1 MAIPYKSFTRFL
13 QNVWRSS
20 SENLNPEKCVTATL
34 GGNLA
39 TVYFFHSRR
48 IDALRLPRTT
58 QSTDRYFAAYMVLL
72 RLGASPIDP
81 EGSSI

>member
-1 MAIPYKSFTRFL
+1 MAIPYKFFTRFL

-20 SENLNPEKCVTATL
+20 SENLNLEKCDSHFRWQPRNSIFSML
-34 GGNLA
+34 G
-39 TVYFFHSRR
+39 V